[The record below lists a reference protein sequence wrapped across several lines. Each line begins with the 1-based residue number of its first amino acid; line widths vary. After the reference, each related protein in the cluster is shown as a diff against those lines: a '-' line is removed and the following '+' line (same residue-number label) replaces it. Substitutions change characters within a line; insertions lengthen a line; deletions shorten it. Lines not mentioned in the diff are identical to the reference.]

1 MAGEAHKPTEERM
14 LDDSELADLADEVG
28 LVIDDSGNA
37 PVDTGYTATYDLYRI
52 AAEACRLK
60 AGMVAE
66 GYNVKVE
73 GASLNRSEVYEHYL
87 AQATRYAG
95 MARTLS
101 V

>member
-1 MAGEAHKPTEERM
+1 MTTVKCR
-14 LDDSELADLADEVG
+14 
-28 LVIDDSGNA
+28 
-37 PVDTGYTATYDLYRI
+37 ATYDVI
-52 AAEACRLK
+52 VIENQFIP
-60 AGMVAE
+60 GMVAE